1 VGGGHKEMFHEIVG
15 FGSHGGLA
23 FPTPVLTGIKGNGI
37 TLDVS
42 AAGHRDHHVFFGNKI
57 FNGNF
62 NSALHDT
69 RAAPIPKLIIEFC
82 QFILDQSPDHGF

>member
-1 VGGGHKEMFHEIVG
+1 MFHKIVG

-23 FPTPVLTGIKGNGI
+23 FAPPVLTGIQGNGI
-37 TLDVS
+37 TFDVS
-42 AAGHRDHHVFFGNKI
+42 AAGHRNYHVFFGNKI

-62 NSALHDT
+62 SRALHDT
-69 RAAPIPKLIIEFC
+69 RTTLIPKLIIEFG